1 MSLYSVK
8 VSLKLRAGVAQ
19 RPIFANAMAENFFG
33 ILKTECIYRQKL
45 KTFQQANDLID
56 EYIHFYNHERL
67 QTKTGLAPL
76 SLRQASL

>member
-1 MSLYSVK
+1 MDFTQNL
-8 VSLKLRAGVAQ
+8 GVT
-19 RPIFANAMAENFFG
+19 R
-33 ILKTECIYRQKL
+33 IYRQKL

>member
-1 MSLYSVK
+1 MSRRGNCYD
-8 VSLKLRAGVAQ
+8 
-19 RPIFANAMAENFFG
+19 NAMAENFFG
-33 ILKTECIYRQKL
+33 ILKAECIYRQKL